1 MKDTM
6 TVFSFC
12 EWFRQSENR
21 KNQFSFEGL
30 KALYDYLTNMEDNI
44 GEEIEF
50 DPISFCCDYSEY
62 ENFEE
67 LKNNYSDVENFED
80 LQNETSVIKI
90 PNTERFIIQNY

>member
-12 EWFRQSENR
+12 EWFRKSENR

-30 KALYDYLTNMEDNI
+30 KALYEHLTNLEEDI

-50 DPISFCCDYSEY
+50 DPIALCCDYSEY
-62 ENFEE
+62 ENLKE
-67 LKNNYSDVENFED
+67 LKNNYSDIENFED
-80 LQNETSVIKI
+80 LESNTSVIQI
-90 PNTERFIIQNY
+90 PTTERFIIQNF

>member
-21 KNQFSFEGL
+21 KNQFSFDGL
-30 KALYDYLTNMEDNI
+30 KALYDYLINLENDTGIEM
-44 GEEIEF
+44 EF
-50 DPISFCCDYSEY
+50 DPVELCCNYSEY

-67 LKNNYSDVENFED
+67 LQNNYGDFKNFED
-80 LQNETSVIKI
+80 LENETSVIKI
-90 PNTERFIIQNY
+90 PNTKRFIIQNY